1 MMNGLTMPTAED
13 LARERIEAA
22 LHELTYCTQ
31 CGRSMTVAVHGAEM
45 WVECE
50 SLGSKS
56 GLWLGMAAGFHDRRR
71 VELPEGVLAAA

>member
-1 MMNGLTMPTAED
+1 MMNELPTPNAED
-13 LARERIEAA
+13 RARERIEAA
-22 LHELTYCTQ
+22 MRDLTFCSQ
-31 CGRSMTVAVHGAEM
+31 CGQSMRAVVRGAEM

-56 GLWLGMAAGFHDRRR
+56 GLRLAISAGFHDRHV

>member
-1 MMNGLTMPTAED
+1 MNEVPIPNAED
-13 LARERIEAA
+13 RARERIEAA
-22 LHELTYCTQ
+22 MRDLTFCSQ
-31 CGRSMTVAVHGAEM
+31 CGQSMRAVVRGAVM

-56 GLWLGMAAGFHDRRR
+56 GLRLAISAGFHDRHM